1 MILDPTLS
9 CPLKSFIL
17 SIILYFWYFSFSPSL
32 IAFSLHSVHLQE
44 LLPKFCVWLLV
55 FFSFL
60 PLSVKPFKRMVYYYL
75 TIAIKTIWYWEGKT
89 YRSMQWSRTAENP
102 TYTHTNIP
110 KGGLTKRQKKKFSGG
125 RAAFTPNVTKVIAYE
140 KRGKKK

>member
-1 MILDPTLS
+1 MEIFKIESFYSILRPSRISLQS
-9 CPLKSFIL
+9 MHLLK
-17 SIILYFWYFSFSPSL
+17 
-32 IAFSLHSVHLQE
+32 
-44 LLPKFCVWLLV
+44 LPKFCALLHV

-102 TYTHTNIP
+102 MYTHTNIP

-125 RAAFTPNVTKVIAYE
+125 RAAFTPNVTKIIAYE
-140 KRGKKK
+140 KRGKKNDP